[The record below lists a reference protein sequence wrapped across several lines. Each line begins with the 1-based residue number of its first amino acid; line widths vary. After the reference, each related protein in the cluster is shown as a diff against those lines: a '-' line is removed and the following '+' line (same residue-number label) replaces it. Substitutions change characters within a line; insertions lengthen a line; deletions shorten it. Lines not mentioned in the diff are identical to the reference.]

1 MTAPST
7 AARLAR
13 QAERLEA
20 AMAAAI
26 AQLTTVLPALGT
38 GETHGVLVAAVPI
51 PVRGPARIL
60 EELAGHLA
68 SHPDALTSG
77 DTRCPPVVLRLAHV
91 LHAAGHPVVRPG
103 CERVGDPLAGP
114 GDVISP

>member
-26 AQLTTVLPALGT
+26 AQLTMVLPALNID
-38 GETHGVLVAAVPI
+38 ETQAVLEAAVPI
-51 PVRGPARIL
+51 PADSGG
-60 EELAGHLA
+60 AG
-68 SHPDALTSG
+68 
-77 DTRCPPVVLRLAHV
+77 RPPGL
-91 LHAAGHPVVRPG
+91 P
-103 CERVGDPLAGP
+103 
-114 GDVISP
+114 S